1 MNRKT
6 TVIVIACIAVLLC
19 LTTVSCANTQNLDTQ
34 YVLYVGT
41 NDKDTNQPVF
51 TPNEAMEKAKG
62 ILINRFGGYTIQ
74 EAQGGWIDDNGT
86 IYQEFTVVI
95 HLSDTTADE
104 VHAVCDEFI
113 REFNQST
120 ILVQENRTKTE
131 YYSGNN

>member
-1 MNRKT
+1 MNRKLA
-6 TVIVIACIAVLLC
+6 VIAIVCIALSLC
-19 LTTVSCANTQNLDTQ
+19 LTSVSCANTKGLDTQ

-51 TPNEAMEKAKG
+51 SPAEAIEKTKS

-74 EAQGGWIDDNGT
+74 EAHGGWIDDNGT
-86 IYQEFTVVI
+86 VYQEFTVVI
-95 HLSDTTADE
+95 YLSDTNIDD

-113 REFNQST
+113 KQFNQST
-120 ILVQENRTKTE
+120 ILVHENKTKTE

>member
-1 MNRKT
+1 MNRKLA
-6 TVIVIACIAVLLC
+6 VIAIVCIALLLC
-19 LTTVSCANTQNLDTQ
+19 LTAVSCANTKGLDTQ

-74 EAQGGWIDDNGT
+74 EAHGGWIDDNGT

-95 HLSDTTADE
+95 HLSDTNIDD

-113 REFNQST
+113 KQFNQST
-120 ILVQENRTKTE
+120 ILVHENKTKTE
-131 YYSGNN
+131 FYSGNN